1 MGRTG
6 GLTVVAPGPP
16 EAPAH
21 EARYGVFVHDPTGW
35 RALAFVPRHVA
46 AATVAGATC
55 RMVAMAELHGTWSV
69 VYASH
74 PALDGGCTPD

>member
-1 MGRTG
+1 
-6 GLTVVAPGPP
+6 LTVVSPGPR
-16 EAPAH
+16 ATAAH
-21 EARYGVFVHDPTGW
+21 EPRFGVFVHDHTGW

-55 RMVAMAELHGTWSV
+55 RMVAMEEVHGTWSV

-74 PALDGGCTPD
+74 PALDGGCAPD